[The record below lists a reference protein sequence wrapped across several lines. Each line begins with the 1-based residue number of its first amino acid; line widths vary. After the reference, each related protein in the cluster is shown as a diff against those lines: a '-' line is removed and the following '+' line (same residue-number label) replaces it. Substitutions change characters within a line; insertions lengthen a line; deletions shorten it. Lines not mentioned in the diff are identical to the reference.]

1 MASFD
6 FSDFYILYKDHPR
19 FVNKELIEDEVIN
32 VIIQKYEM
40 ILFTNKGEVLGDPEF
55 GADLLELL
63 YQTKVSDTFV
73 RESINEQI
81 SIYIPELLETNY
93 TLNVVFV
100 QDPENYQDIMFIYL
114 RFADYE
120 VYAQVGKFVDSIR

>member
-100 QDPENYQDIMFIYL
+100 QDPENCQDIMFIYL

>member
-40 ILFTNKGEVLGDPEF
+40 ILFTNKGEVLGDTEF

-63 YQTKVSDTFV
+63 YQTKVYDTFV